1 VADLKNKRQ
10 QKILDLISENIIITQ
25 DELQNALTDAGFKVT
40 QSTVSRDIKELRLVK
55 GHDLEGNY
63 RYISNENAATSEQPY
78 NHYRELIVKSVKNV
92 DFAMNN
98 VVIKCYTGMASSVC
112 VAIDTLFVNRM
123 LGSLAGDDTIFIVTK
138 SENESK
144 LLTEEIKKLSGGVI

>member
-1 VADLKNKRQ
+1 MKNKRQ
-10 QKILDLISENIIITQ
+10 QKILDLITENIIVTQ
-25 DELQNALTDAGFKVT
+25 DELQNALTSSGYKVT

-55 GHDLEGNY
+55 GHDSDGNY
-63 RYISNENAATSEQPY
+63 RYISNENSSGSEQPY

>member
-1 VADLKNKRQ
+1 MKSKRQEAILELIKNK
-10 QKILDLISENIIITQ
+10 ICLTQ
-25 DELQNALTDAGFKVT
+25 EDLQNELLNLGYDVT